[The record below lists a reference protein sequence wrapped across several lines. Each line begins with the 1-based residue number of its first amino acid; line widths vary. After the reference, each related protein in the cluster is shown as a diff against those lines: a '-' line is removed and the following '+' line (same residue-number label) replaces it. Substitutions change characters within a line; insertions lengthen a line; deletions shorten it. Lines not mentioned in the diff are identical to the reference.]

1 MEDTGVKD
9 IVSLKGV
16 TVEFGGRDVL
26 EDINLSIREKDFLG
40 VIGPNGGG
48 KTTLLKVILGLV
60 KPEYGDV
67 LVFGGS
73 PKAARGQ
80 VGYVPQVNL
89 FDRSFPV
96 TVFDAVLMGRIA
108 RTRTPSYFKT
118 IDRDKAVE
126 ALKLVGM
133 LDRGKTQIGKLS
145 EGQKQRV
152 FIARALVSDPKL
164 LLLDE
169 PTASVD
175 SVVEKEFYGVLN
187 GLRDKMAI
195 VLVSHDIG
203 VISSYI
209 DKIACLNRKL
219 YYHDSKEIRKED
231 IEAAYKCPIEMIAHG
246 VPHRVMGE
254 HDGGRG
260 KNEGRGTRDEG
271 RGTREEGRITNN
283 Q

>member
-1 MEDTGVKD
+1 MEDAGVKE
-9 IVSLKGV
+9 IVSLKEV
-16 TVEFGGRDVL
+16 TVEYGGRKIL
-26 EDINLSIREKDFLG
+26 EDINLSIKEKDFLG

-48 KTTLLKVILGLV
+48 KTTLLKVILGLIE
-60 KPEYGDV
+60 PRYG
-67 LVFGGS
+67 LVSVFFGGS
-73 PKAARGQ
+73 GNARGEI
-80 VGYVPQVNL
+80 GYVPQVNL
-89 FDRSFPV
+89 FDRSFPI

-108 RTRTPSYFKT
+108 RTGFPSYFKT
-118 IDRDKAVE
+118 FDRDKTAE
-126 ALKLVGM
+126 ALRLVGM
-133 LDRGKTQIGKLS
+133 LEHRDRQIGKLS

-175 SVVEKEFYGVLN
+175 SVVESEFYGVLN
-187 GLRDKMAI
+187 GLRDRMAI

-231 IEAAYKCPIEMIAHG
+231 IEAVYQCPIEMIAHG
-246 VPHRVMGE
+246 VPHRVMCEHEGGHGE
-254 HDGGRG
+254 EASG
-260 KNEGRGTRDEG
+260 K
-271 RGTREEGRITNN
+271 